1 MAAAKPA
8 AALRC
13 GWLENVTPGNFS
25 LVDRDAEWTIAEQ
38 GGYEAPG
45 FDRLPDM
52 STHGWIETNGP
63 HGHGCACLTVETD
76 RTTRRV
82 TNLLAGRP
90 VALARCRADRR
101 LPRR

>member
-45 FDRLPDM
+45 FDRLPDIRRAAGSRRM
-52 STHGWIETNGP
+52 
-63 HGHGCACLTVETD
+63 D
-76 RTTRRV
+76 RTDTDV
-82 TNLLAGRP
+82 PA
-90 VALARCRADRR
+90 
-101 LPRR
+101 